1 MGHWRLIFVVVVV
14 AVAAPVVI
22 LGLRVVPVRGEKSL
36 LWSLIGSS
44 RNLDFI
50 LRTVKNHKGF

>member
-1 MGHWRLIFVVVVV
+1 M

-36 LWSLIGSS
+36 MWSLIGSS